1 MVRLGAAIIAMEVAA
16 LAVAYLAFGWPV
28 LMVGAPLLLG
38 TVLVLVV
45 VRVSEGPRRRLQEHR
60 ATRWD
65 PTATVPGGLMS
76 GFFEMPAQSRPHRP
90 SERSSVQR

>member
-28 LMVGAPLLLG
+28 LVGGALLLLG
-38 TVLVLVV
+38 TALVLAV
-45 VRVSEGPRRRLQEHR
+45 VRASEGPRRRLEEHR

-65 PTATVPGGLMS
+65 PTAAAPGGLMS
-76 GFFEMPAQSRPHRP
+76 GFFEMPAQHRP
-90 SERSSVQR
+90 RSTPERPPVER